1 MSHFRVIGDQFQWE
15 DCFEISVFMKKKFAY
30 RHHLVG
36 SARVPMSDFFSCQE
50 PRELTFALHKDGRE
64 NNRGEILATLQFEV
78 NHGKSIAAD
87 KLAPGDYRR
96 IVVQLIN
103 LVVLNTLQELPKGAE
118 YVCPSAILSHCALI
132 SLPV

>member
-1 MSHFRVIGDQFQWE
+1 MRHFRVIGDQFQRAE
-15 DCFEISVFMKKKFAY
+15 FFEISVFMKKKFAY

-36 SARVPMSDFFSCQE
+36 SARVSVSDFFPCQE
-50 PRELTFALHKDGRE
+50 PKELTFALQKDGRE
-64 NNRGEILATLQFEV
+64 NNRGEILATLQFEI
-78 NHGKSIAAD
+78 NHCQSIAVD

-118 YVCPSAILSHCALI
+118 YVCPSALQVL
-132 SLPV
+132 